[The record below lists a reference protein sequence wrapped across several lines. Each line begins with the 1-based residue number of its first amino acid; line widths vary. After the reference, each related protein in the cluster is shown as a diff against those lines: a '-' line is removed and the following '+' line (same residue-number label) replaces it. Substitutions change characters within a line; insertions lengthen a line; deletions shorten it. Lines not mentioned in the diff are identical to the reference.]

1 MKELGIEPML
11 LLAQIINFGIIF
23 FVLKKF
29 LYKPVLTMLEK
40 RKKETEETIERAKR
54 MEHEEGKMKEKQE
67 KLVADAKK
75 EARIILEEAKKQA
88 EEQKRMTLAEAHTE
102 VQSILAKGK
111 TQAAAYQKT
120 VESDVRKQAVE
131 LASLMVQKLLPEIL
145 SDQDHKK
152 LIASQLKELEKSV
165 KMVN

>member
-40 RKKETEETIERAKR
+40 RKKETEMAIDRAKK
-54 MEHEEGKMKEKQE
+54 MEHEEEKMKEKQE
-67 KLVADAKK
+67 KQVSEAKK
-75 EARIILEEAKKQA
+75 EARLIIEEAKKQA
-88 EEQKRMTLAEAHTE
+88 EEQKRQTLTEAHTE
-102 VQSILAKGK
+102 VQTLLAKGK

-120 VESDVRKQAVE
+120 IEADMRKQAVE
-131 LASLMVQKLLPEIL
+131 LAALMVEKLLPSIL

-152 LIASQLKELEKSV
+152 LIASQLNDLEKSV
-165 KMVN
+165 KTVN

>member
-40 RKKETEETIERAKR
+40 RKKETEAAIDRAKK
-54 MEHEEGKMKEKQE
+54 MEHEEEKMKEKQE
-67 KLVADAKK
+67 KQVSEAKK
-75 EARIILEEAKKQA
+75 EARLIIEEAKKQG
-88 EEQKRMTLAEAHTE
+88 EEQKRQTLAEAHTE
-102 VQSILAKGK
+102 VQALLAKGK

-120 VESDVRKQAVE
+120 VEADMRKQAVE
-131 LASLMVQKLLPEIL
+131 LAALMVEKLLPSIL

-152 LIASQLKELEKSV
+152 LIASQLKDLEKSV